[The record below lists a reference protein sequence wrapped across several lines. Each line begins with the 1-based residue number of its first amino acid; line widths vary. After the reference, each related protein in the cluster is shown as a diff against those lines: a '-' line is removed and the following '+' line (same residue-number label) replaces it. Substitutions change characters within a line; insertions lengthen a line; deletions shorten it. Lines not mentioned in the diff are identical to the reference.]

1 MGEVRVS
8 PHDDRVEPV
17 LAKVVSISHVR
28 IDVFAWDDT
37 CHMGPNKSADLARA
51 GVGQHRCAQHPGART

>member
-8 PHDDRVEPV
+8 PYDDRMEPV

-28 IDVFAWDDT
+28 IDVFAWDDI
-37 CHMGPNKSADLARA
+37 CHMEPDRGANLAHV
-51 GVGQHRCAQHPGART
+51 GVGQHRYAQHPGART